1 MGSCSYGKLCRYD
14 HVKSSKNINKVKNE
28 VQKQLNGTMF
38 FSFFFFFV
46 FRLCIAYIFLY
57 KFISNEI
64 YIFWLFSIG
73 TLECSMF
80 SQSFFYQLFR
90 CYKVDFGHGKG
101 SRLIHPT
108 LIIAPHLCSPDLL
121 KPCNVNESITLAMQT
136 LIWTGSI
143 SIIGC
148 CTIPL
153 IFLTFV
159 QAKTA
164 SATLVYS
171 TNVSWIQAT
180 EFVPVSRVS
189 SFSKA

>member
-38 FSFFFFFV
+38 FSFFLFFFV

-73 TLECSMF
+73 FLECSKF
-80 SQSFFYQLFR
+80 SQSFFYQLFC

-101 SRLIHPT
+101 SRL
-108 LIIAPHLCSPDLL
+108 APHVCSPDLL
-121 KPCNVNESITLAMQT
+121 KPCNVNGSITLAKQT
-136 LIWTGSI
+136 LIWTGNI

-164 SATLVYS
+164 SSTLVYS
-171 TNVSWIQAT
+171 TNVPWIQAT

-189 SFSKA
+189 SFSKT